1 MVRAVE
7 VAAGCLRLTVENSGP
22 PLAEDG
28 PSAFLR
34 AVLPHGPGPCSRD
47 GDRARAR
54 GRGRSDEP
62 AWRLDPGGGSGDDRG
77 VDEEERTLSR
87 CERGMAHPAQTSGLG
102 T

>member
-28 PSAFLR
+28 PSASLR
-34 AVLPHGPGPCSRD
+34 AVLPRGPGPCSRD
-47 GDRARAR
+47 RDRARAR

-77 VDEEERTLSR
+77 GRRGRVWSTLR
-87 CERGMAHPAQTSGLG
+87 RVLNPVVPLG
-102 T
+102 